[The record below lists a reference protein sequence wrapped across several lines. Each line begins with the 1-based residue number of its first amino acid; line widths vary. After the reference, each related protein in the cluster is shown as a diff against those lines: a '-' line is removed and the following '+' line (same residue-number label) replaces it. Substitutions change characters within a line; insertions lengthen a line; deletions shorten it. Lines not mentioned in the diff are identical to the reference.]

1 MILALFYSHSRN
13 GPVEVRHETEDR
25 LEVLDGAQQELVDDA
40 EGLFEQG
47 GHGHGRQFGDYFTL
61 MFVTTAIL
69 RNF

>member
-40 EGLFEQG
+40 EGLFEQCG
-47 GHGHGRQFGDYFTL
+47 RGRQFGCYFTL